1 MPSLRSLLPAS
12 ASPAL
17 GWLCGI
23 LATLSWGSFYPVSRL
38 LFGHTEEAVD
48 PLSFSLLR
56 FLLAALFLSPLLL
69 QPRQRSL
76 ALRMLRKDTP
86 QMLLLASLGILA
98 EGLLVFWS
106 TKFTTAARSSLMANT
121 APVTTMLLAWILG
134 REALTRR
141 KVAGMALGMLGLFL
155 FFHSQGKDDFVD
167 PHSPLW
173 LGDLMAFGS
182 GCCWATFTVLGEDFS
197 RKYGGMLSSFLFFAT
212 ASLVLLPI
220 VLVANQ
226 GRILWTPSPAF
237 LFSAFYLGALGGG
250 GAIALWYAALRTV
263 PPARLGSLGFL
274 SASLAVTASVLLTG
288 ERPNLFLLCALA
300 AVLAAITLMNP
311 KGESEPPRNRRKSQ
325 ESEPR

>member
-1 MPSLRSLLPAS
+1 MSFLRSLLPS
-12 ASPAL
+12 PASPAL

-23 LATLSWGSFYPVSRL
+23 LATLTWGSFYPVSRL
-38 LFGHTEEAVD
+38 LFGQGEETVE

-56 FLLAALFLSPLLL
+56 FLLAALCLSPLLL
-69 QPRQRSL
+69 QPRQRAL
-76 ALRMLRKDTP
+76 ALRMLRQDTP
-86 QMLLLASLGILA
+86 QMLLLAFLGILA

-134 REALTRR
+134 RETLTRR
-141 KVAGMALGMLGLFL
+141 KSLGMALGLLGLFL
-155 FFHSQGKDDFVD
+155 FFLSQGRDDFVD
-167 PHSPLW
+167 PDSPLW

-182 GCCWATFTVLGEDFS
+182 GCCWAAFTVLGESFS
-197 RKYGGMLSSFLFFAT
+197 RKYGGMLSSLLFFAT
-212 ASLVLLPI
+212 ASLILLP
-220 VLVANQ
+220 VALLVNH
-226 GRILWTPSPAF
+226 GTLSWNTSPAF
-237 LFSAFYLGALGGG
+237 LFSAVYLGALSGG

-288 ERPNLFLLCALA
+288 ERPDLFLLCALA

-311 KGESEPPRNRRKSQ
+311 KSA
-325 ESEPR
+325 